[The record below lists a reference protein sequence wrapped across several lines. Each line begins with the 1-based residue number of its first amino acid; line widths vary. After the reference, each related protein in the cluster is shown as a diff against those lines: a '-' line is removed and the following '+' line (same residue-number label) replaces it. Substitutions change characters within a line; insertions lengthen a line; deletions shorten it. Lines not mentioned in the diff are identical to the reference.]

1 VGSRAAAYCGRR
13 ARSRGRRLTASMLRE
28 ATYSSLRLGLYDTC
42 KSVVAPHV
50 KCQLLP
56 PPSSPPPPPPPLLTP
71 RAARSQ
77 GGLYAAAEDP
87 RRRHQ
92 RRHRLRAC
100 EPCALRRGARVRAR
114 TR

>member
-56 PPSSPPPPPPPLLTP
+56 PPSPPPPPPPLLTP